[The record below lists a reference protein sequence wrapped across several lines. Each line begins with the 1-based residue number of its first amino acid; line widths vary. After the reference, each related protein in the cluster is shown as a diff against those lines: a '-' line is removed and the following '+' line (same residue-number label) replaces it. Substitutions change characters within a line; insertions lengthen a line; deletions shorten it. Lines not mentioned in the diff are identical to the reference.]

1 MGDFVFCDQCKT
13 AKSTKKTRRSY
24 HSQRIYGY
32 LTVLHIRHKEIK
44 SYALFLNIFVNNI
57 LFILYFILF
66 YLWAFLLHTLLKKN
80 ENKKQESKFS
90 RFFLIQSFYGY
101 IKLKVPKKKNKRKS
115 MGFKYFY
122 LRSFVWNGRYLI
134 TIHNRILEKLSGK
147 GIRTK
152 GFFWEIFAKFSFEK
166 FTFESFVVF
175 LDV

>member
-1 MGDFVFCDQCKT
+1 MQN
-13 AKSTKKTRRSY
+13 SEINEKTRRSY

-80 ENKKQESKFS
+80 EKKKQESKFS

-101 IKLKVPKKKNKRKS
+101 IKLKFQKKNKRKS

-122 LRSFVWNGRYLI
+122 LRLLCGTEDILLLF
-134 TIHNRILEKLSGK
+134 TIGFWRNYQGK
-147 GIRTK
+147 G
-152 GFFWEIFAKFSFEK
+152 
-166 FTFESFVVF
+166 
-175 LDV
+175 